1 MRNSQLFYVQVVNR
15 KNCSSAHVQ
24 RNRMVLGLSSEEIE
38 SRFIQ
43 VFFSHKASWLFQCDC
58 LTDINH
64 VNCRLH
70 YNYMSIAKIGQQSNS
85 IEFLKVRTRDL
96 NTACVFAFWHP
107 HELLLYAVTASWF
120 SLVHKALA
128 ANLTQTI
135 TSWEKFSCTQLQQRQ
150 LIKMLSSLKTP
161 TEFIN
166 E

>member
-1 MRNSQLFYVQVVNR
+1 MDKTRIFLFRRRPTLPWVVWVSCCLFTTKWPCKMRNSQLFYVQVVNR

-64 VNCRLH
+64 VKCRLH

-85 IEFLKVRTRDL
+85 IEFLKVRTRDWCCMRFCFFGTHM
-96 NTACVFAFWHP
+96 NYYC
-107 HELLLYAVTASWF
+107 
-120 SLVHKALA
+120 
-128 ANLTQTI
+128 
-135 TSWEKFSCTQLQQRQ
+135 
-150 LIKMLSSLKTP
+150 ML
-161 TEFIN
+161 
-166 E
+166 